1 MTACKCTKCIFNCE
15 RFESRSHFNYSVGWV
30 WSSGWSCSW
39 IGLLLLT
46 VTDVLTTCAV
56 VIFRVLS
63 SIPPPP
69 PPPPQVVE
77 MAVTVNNNSSM
88 QDYLDDHTQPNY
100 ALSINTVLG
109 RQKISGR
116 GSRRTMKKGGKGE
129 KKISRE
135 NYWWN
140 PLLFLLCIFPSLSS
154 YIFPLLVWYVC
165 KICMK

>member
-1 MTACKCTKCIFNCE
+1 M
-15 RFESRSHFNYSVGWV
+15 
-30 WSSGWSCSW
+30 
-39 IGLLLLT
+39 T

-63 SIPPPP
+63 SI

-88 QDYLDDHTQPNY
+88 QDYLDDRTQPNY

-116 GSRRTMKKGGKGE
+116 GSRRTMKREKGR

-135 NYWWN
+135 NY
-140 PLLFLLCIFPSLSS
+140 
-154 YIFPLLVWYVC
+154 
-165 KICMK
+165 